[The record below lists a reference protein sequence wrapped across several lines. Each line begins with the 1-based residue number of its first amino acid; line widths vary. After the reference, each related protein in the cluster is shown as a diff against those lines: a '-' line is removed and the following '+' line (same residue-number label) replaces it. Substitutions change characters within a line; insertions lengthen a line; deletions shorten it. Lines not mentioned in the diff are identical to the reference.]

1 MMKYIFTILL
11 MMIFAGC
18 NSQQKEDKEVQKS
31 QEKKK
36 QPVEKSEVHREYDEF
51 GNLIKYDSIYMWSYS
66 NKEGDSIDVNL
77 DSIMDSFRFHF
88 EKMVP
93 FRGRDHFRYFPK
105 QDSLFMHDFFEEDYY
120 FRHWKNNQ
128 DDLESMMRKM
138 DSMRNKYLKEMH
150 PGLMESQGKKPEKKI

>member
-1 MMKYIFTILL
+1 MLIMTFL
-11 MMIFAGC
+11 GC
-18 NSQQKEDKEVQKS
+18 ISQQKEDKEI
-31 QEKKK
+31 QENQETKKE
-36 QPVEKSEVHREYDEF
+36 PLERSEVHREYDEF

-66 NKEGDSIDVNL
+66 NKEGDSIEINL

-88 EKMVP
+88 ENISP
-93 FRGRDHFRYFPK
+93 LWGRDHFRYFPK

-128 DDLESMMRKM
+128 DDLENMMRKM

-150 PGLMESQGKKPEKKI
+150 PGLMESQDKKPEKKI